1 MRSARYTA
9 GRAASGRSARIR
21 STYRL
26 AKTLLLAALVP
37 EVEALRNLD
46 ARRLAALNWGTITS
60 PIPGKETQTVAERVR
75 RWSTQIGELKVGYD
89 PDNPTVSVN
98 LSGVD
103 TEEIIGRSEDGRGG
117 KTVIST
123 GDYR

>member
-60 PIPGKETQTVAERVR
+60 PIPGKETQTAAERVR
-75 RWSTQIGELKVGYD
+75 RWRTPIGEIKVGDD
-89 PDNPTVSVN
+89 PVNPTVSVT
-98 LSGVD
+98 LSRVD
-103 TEEIIGRSEDGRGG
+103 TTRINQRAAACLLNRV
-117 KTVIST
+117 TT
-123 GDYR
+123 TQ